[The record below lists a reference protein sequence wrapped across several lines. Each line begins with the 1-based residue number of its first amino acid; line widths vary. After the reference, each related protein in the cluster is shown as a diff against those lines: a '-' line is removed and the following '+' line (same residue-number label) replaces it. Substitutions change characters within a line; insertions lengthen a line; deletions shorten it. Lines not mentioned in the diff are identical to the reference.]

1 MQKLEE
7 IIHLVSQR
15 IGLDIKNP
23 SRKREYVMGR
33 SIYYKLAKDDFHLG
47 TYSSIGALVN
57 KDHTTVLYG
66 LKKFE
71 IVEMYEPKLYEKYLL
86 IKNKIGGKEDV
97 DFINDEAILLKHANK
112 KLQDQCDDLE
122 SKYNKLMK
130 DSDENYI
137 TSKMQGLSY
146 ENQELL
152 KLRVRAMLKMMA

>member
-15 IGLDIKNP
+15 IGLDIKKP

-33 SIYYKLAKDDFHLG
+33 AIYYKLAKDDFSLG
-47 TYSSIGALVN
+47 TYSSIGAQVN
-57 KDHTTVLYG
+57 KDHGTVLHG

-71 IVEMYEPKLYEKYLL
+71 HVEMYEPKLYEQYLL
-86 IKNKIGGKEDV
+86 IKNKMGSKEEV
-97 DFINDEAILLKHANK
+97 DFVHNESILLRYANK
-112 KLQDQCDDLE
+112 KLQDQYNELE
-122 SKYNKLMK
+122 GKYNRLLK

-137 TSKMQGLSY
+137 TSKMEGLSH

-152 KLRVRAMLKMMA
+152 KLRVRAILKMMA